1 MIITIMSVSTFKT
14 DIILYLEALSQ
25 QDIVKSYTN
34 VKMLSNLSENKKI
47 LHKEQDIVKYLK
59 EGEGGRISIQTS

>member
-1 MIITIMSVSTFKT
+1 MSVSTFKT